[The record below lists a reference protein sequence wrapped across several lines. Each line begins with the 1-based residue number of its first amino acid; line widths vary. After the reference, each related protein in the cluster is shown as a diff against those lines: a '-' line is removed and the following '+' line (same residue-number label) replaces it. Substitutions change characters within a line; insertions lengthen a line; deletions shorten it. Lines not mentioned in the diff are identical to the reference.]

1 VFPVEVVV
9 PESSSFRPDP
19 RFAKAYLRVAAKAE
33 ARGVAERRRELLA
46 GLVGRVCEVGAGS
59 GLNFA
64 HYPAT
69 VTQVVAIEPEPTLR
83 EHALEVARAAPV
95 PVEVRDGTADPLP
108 VEDASC
114 DAVVLAL
121 VMCTVPDPAAALAEV
136 RRVLRP
142 GGQIRFY
149 EHVRSAHRVVA
160 AAEDLVAPLWARV
173 AGGCHPNR
181 DAVGALTDA
190 GFDVSDVRRFG
201 FSPQRGV
208 PPTAHVLGRAER
220 SP

>member
-1 VFPVEVVV
+1 VS
-9 PESSSFRPDP
+9 ESAPFRPNP

-33 ARGVAERRRELLA
+33 ARGVAEHRRELLA
-46 GLVGRVCEVGAGS
+46 DLAGLVCEVGAGS

-83 EHALEVARAAPV
+83 EHAAGVARAAPV
-95 PVEVRDGTADPLP
+95 PIEVREGTADTLP

-114 DAVVLAL
+114 DAVVLSL
-121 VMCTVPDPAAALAEV
+121 VMCTVPDPAAGLAEA

-142 GGQIRFY
+142 GGQVRFY
-149 EHVRSAHRVVA
+149 EHVRSAHRFVA
-160 AAEDLVAPLWARV
+160 VAEDLVAPIWARF

-181 DAVGALTDA
+181 DAVGALTSA
-190 GFDVSDVRRFG
+190 GFDVSVVRRFG
-201 FSPQRGV
+201 FSPQRGI
-208 PPTAHVLGRAER
+208 PPTAHVLGRAR
-220 SP
+220 R